1 LQHRALVQNMS
12 MNMNNKAELYHTLFQ
27 QMKLLIVSDENQIS
41 NMANFSAAVKSSF
54 GFLWVGFYLVQKE
67 QLILGPFQGSVAC
80 TRINKNKGVCGTSW
94 ARKETVIANNVRDF
108 PGHIACNGEAN
119 SEIVIPIVRDGEIFG
134 VLDIDSAELNYFDEV
149 DQKWLEKICKWFA
162 TVIS

>member
-162 TVIS
+162 SVIS